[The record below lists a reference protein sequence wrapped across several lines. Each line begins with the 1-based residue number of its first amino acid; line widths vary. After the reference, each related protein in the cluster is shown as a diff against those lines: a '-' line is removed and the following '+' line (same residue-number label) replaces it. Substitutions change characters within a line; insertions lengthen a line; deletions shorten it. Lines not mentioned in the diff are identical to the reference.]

1 MNLDQLRQRLT
12 QIDRELIRLAKER
25 QDIVGQVGA
34 HKIAHG
40 VPTRDYERER
50 DVLKGA
56 RELAESIGLE
66 PDLAEQLMQLLIRS
80 SLTRQEENRVA
91 SVTEGEGKRALVIGG
106 LGQMGA
112 WFVRFLTSQGY
123 AVEIADPGVSAEM
136 EDACTD
142 WRDLTLDHDLIVVA
156 APIKVTAS
164 ILSELAERKPAGLVL
179 DIGSLKTPLRRG
191 LLALVEAGC
200 RVTSI
205 HPMFGPDTRLLS
217 GRHVIFVDVGNAG
230 ATDEARRLFAA
241 TMADQIDMSLDEHD
255 RLIAYVLGLS
265 HALNIAFFTALAESG
280 ELVPR
285 LKHMSSTT
293 FDAQLKVAQLV
304 AQDNPHLYFEIHSL
318 NEYGETSLHALR
330 SAAERIQSLVAS
342 GDQEGFV
349 SLMQAGRRYL
359 DKR

>member
-1 MNLDQLRQRLT
+1 
-12 QIDRELIRLAKER
+12 
-25 QDIVGQVGA
+25 
-34 HKIAHG
+34 
-40 VPTRDYERER
+40 
-50 DVLKGA
+50 
-56 RELAESIGLE
+56 
-66 PDLAEQLMQLLIRS
+66 
-80 SLTRQEENRVA
+80 
-91 SVTEGEGKRALVIGG
+91 
-106 LGQMGA
+106 MGA
-112 WFVRFLTSQGY
+112 WFVRFLTSQGF
-123 AVEIADPGVSAEM
+123 AVEIADPAVTAEM
-136 EDACTD
+136 DDACTD
-142 WRDLTLDHDLIVVA
+142 WRDLTLDNDLIIVA

-164 ILSELAERKPAGLVL
+164 ILSELAERKPAGLIL

-191 LLALVEAGC
+191 LLALAEAGC

-285 LKHMSSTT
+285 LRHMSSTT
-293 FDAQLKVAQLV
+293 FDAQLRVAQLV
-304 AQDNPHLYFEIHSL
+304 AQDNPHLYFEIQSL
-318 NEYGETSLHALR
+318 NEYGETSLHALQ